1 MSRMDRMASDLNRNG
16 PVERDIEQ
24 VLSST
29 FFCHSFFYFISLY
42 YSNVCCPD
50 FLIYNAFIAMFL
62 SNQCSKRIN
71 EVVEFLSVSFYT
83 AVSISHVF

>member
-29 FFCHSFFYFISLY
+29 FFSFYTLVILKRI
-42 YSNVCCPD
+42 VVHD
-50 FLIYNAFIAMFL
+50 LQIYNGFIAMFL
-62 SNQCSKRIN
+62 SNQCNKRIN
-71 EVVEFLSVSFYT
+71 EVVEFLLVLF
-83 AVSISHVF
+83 